1 MATKI
6 IGKVSATEKSPS
18 TVDDFYFWTDKKT
31 ILSPFDVVKVHHVK
45 NEKGKNSITY
55 GVVEEIFH
63 ITDATSHITSY
74 LSSDFGEVEDKGN
87 MYRLGMNYVKAKVV
101 CNTDN
106 IYTPVLDGQQ
116 VETCD
121 EDDVLTALGL
131 KNPKNPVVC
140 GYLKMYQEPN
150 QIEIPIS
157 VNSHFLIGP
166 EGAHLNISGIS
177 GLAAKTSYAMF
188 LLKNIQQKFLNKD
201 FEEREDKNQSVAF
214 IFFNVKGR
222 DLLALN
228 EPNEKLPDGDKRIY
242 KNMGWDTAPFK
253 NVKFYYPFS
262 SNKNVENVQSYVE
275 TEHVRKQIDLNEAFK
290 YKYIYEQDRDN
301 LDLLL
306 ANEDDSTGTLDSIVN
321 LVLNNQGNFGQIQTW
336 TKFLD
341 EIQNRMEAKSTD
353 NGKDAILPTSWRK
366 FKRVITKAI
375 GNDVFSGRAIVEAN
389 NEVRLNEAVKQI
401 KKNEVMVIDVARLD
415 EDTQSFV
422 FGDVAR
428 AVYDLKLGG
437 DEIKLGRKREDIPGK
452 IIIFVD
458 ELNKYA
464 STDVPKKSPIL
475 RQLLDIA
482 ERGRSLGIILFSAEQ
497 FKSAIHDRVKGNCAT
512 HAYGRTNAIE
522 ISKADYR
529 FIPKVYQ
536 NMMTRLEQGEY
547 IIQNPVF
554 RSLINI
560 KFPRPTYKQL

>member
-242 KNMGWDTAPFK
+242 P
-253 NVKFYYPFS
+253 
-262 SNKNVENVQSYVE
+262 
-275 TEHVRKQIDLNEAFK
+275 
-290 YKYIYEQDRDN
+290 
-301 LDLLL
+301 
-306 ANEDDSTGTLDSIVN
+306 
-321 LVLNNQGNFGQIQTW
+321 
-336 TKFLD
+336 
-341 EIQNRMEAKSTD
+341 
-353 NGKDAILPTSWRK
+353 
-366 FKRVITKAI
+366 
-375 GNDVFSGRAIVEAN
+375 
-389 NEVRLNEAVKQI
+389 
-401 KKNEVMVIDVARLD
+401 
-415 EDTQSFV
+415 
-422 FGDVAR
+422 
-428 AVYDLKLGG
+428 
-437 DEIKLGRKREDIPGK
+437 
-452 IIIFVD
+452 
-458 ELNKYA
+458 
-464 STDVPKKSPIL
+464 
-475 RQLLDIA
+475 
-482 ERGRSLGIILFSAEQ
+482 
-497 FKSAIHDRVKGNCAT
+497 
-512 HAYGRTNAIE
+512 
-522 ISKADYR
+522 
-529 FIPKVYQ
+529 
-536 NMMTRLEQGEY
+536 
-547 IIQNPVF
+547 
-554 RSLINI
+554 
-560 KFPRPTYKQL
+560 